1 MKIEFEISAACIIRD
16 AKQGCTKEQLKRGVV
31 EAMQDYFDVDNAD
44 VVIDFYRESE
54 DD

>member
-1 MKIEFEISAACIIRD
+1 MKIEFEVSVACIVRD
-16 AKQGCTKEQLKRGVV
+16 ADHGCTKEQLKRGVV